1 MFSLLTLRS
10 QLKVYLKRTSN
21 KDKTFKCLLVTFF
34 ACKVCTHFSLRSI
47 PPALILISGQE
58 REFSNHSKQPKSGLG
73 VAPLYPWYYQREIVY
88 FTIAHINDSEG
99 HHIWIQLFVL
109 TARSAILLK
118 TDGSWKLRIM
128 FSIKNTLRFES
139 ERLSKECH
147 CNKICIYEDIS
158 VDFLFW
164 KLTTRQSVNRFWETF
179 TDPEVLKAWVKF
191 RVLSFCSENGSTN
204 LWNVGRCHFWCWLWE
219 SSGLST
225 IKDGENHENHF
236 GELHFWICVL
246 FRRLFGPQLVV
257 IKIWFFLL

>member
-1 MFSLLTLRS
+1 MNFPTIKNSLG
-10 QLKVYLKRTSN
+10 
-21 KDKTFKCLLVTFF
+21 
-34 ACKVCTHFSLRSI
+34 SLGGN
-47 PPALILISGQE
+47 PPSY
-58 REFSNHSKQPKSGLG
+58 RK
-73 VAPLYPWYYQREIVY
+73 EIVY
-88 FTIAHINDSEG
+88 FTKAHIKDSEG

-118 TDGSWKLRIM
+118 MDGSWKLRIM

-139 ERLSKECH
+139 NSLTSKKCR
-147 CNKICIYEDIS
+147 CNKICFYEDIS

-191 RVLSFCSENGSTN
+191 DVFSFCSENGSAN
-204 LWNVGRCHFWCWLWE
+204 LWNVGWCHFWCWLWE

-225 IKDGENHENHF
+225 IKDGEKHENHF

-246 FRRLFGPQLVV
+246 FGRLFEPQLVV